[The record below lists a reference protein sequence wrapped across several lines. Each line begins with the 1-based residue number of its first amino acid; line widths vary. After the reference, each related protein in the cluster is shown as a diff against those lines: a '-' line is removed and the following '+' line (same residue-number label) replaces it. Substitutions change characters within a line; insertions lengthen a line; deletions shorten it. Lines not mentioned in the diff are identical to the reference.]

1 MKKICFAIGIMIIC
15 ICPLSAQVVINM
27 QMNQNIFLQ
36 FESVFAKITFRNL
49 SAHALAFGERK
60 GLRGTLR
67 FDINHLSGRGTSYVP
82 PISPANMPSLVGV
95 IIPPGS
101 THEVIFRVSDYY
113 DFRKPGNYT
122 IKAVLFHPQLRSG
135 YESATRSIKV
145 TVGQKVW
152 GPVSVGIP
160 ESGKTKTPTDPM
172 TGTKKIQT
180 RNYSIVSYYTG
191 RVSLYALVI
200 DDKDR
205 TYLVKRIGFDLGPE
219 LKPKCEIDF
228 LSRLNIMIAAS
239 PNVFAYYQYNVDGV
253 LEQKQVYIKSSTTP
267 TLVLDSKTGV
277 VMPAGGRVA
286 RRDRDYAVIKDLP
299 FMEDMLGSR
308 RQRRAVNA
316 LRDLVG
322 SEEEK
327 KTPQGAEGLPNPEF
341 K

>member
-1 MKKICFAIGIMIIC
+1 MKKIYFAIGVMLVC

-27 QMNQNIFLQ
+27 QLNQNIYLQ
-36 FESVFAKITFRNL
+36 FEPVYARIKFRNL

-67 FDINHLSGRGTSYVP
+67 FDINHISGRVSYVP
-82 PISPANMPSLVGV
+82 PISQSNMPSLIGV

-101 THEVIFRVSDYY
+101 THEAIFRISDFY
-113 DFRKPGNYT
+113 DLRKPGNYT

-145 TVGQKVW
+145 TVGQTVW
-152 GPVSVGIP
+152 GPVTVGIP
-160 ESGKTKTPTDPM
+160 ESGKSTRKADPLAS
-172 TGTKKIQT
+172 TKKIQT
-180 RNYSIVSYYTG
+180 RNYSIVSYFTG

-200 DDKDR
+200 DDKYR

-228 LSRLNIMIAAS
+228 LSRLSIMIAAS

-253 LEQKQVYIKSSTTP
+253 LEQKQVYIKTNTTP
-267 TLVLDSKTGV
+267 TLVLDNKTGV

-286 RRDRDYAVIKDLP
+286 RKDRDYAVIKDLP

-308 RQRRAVNA
+308 QQRRAVNA
-316 LRDLVG
+316 LRDLIG
-322 SEEEK
+322 GEEK
-327 KTPQGAEGLPNPEF
+327 KTPRGAENLPNPEF